1 MQYLE
6 EIKLNCE
13 NTLPLLAQ
21 DQNVTT
27 KEETEITITLSVIND
42 NGQVL
47 NYSLL
52 TQPIHGILS
61 GAAPQFTYTPNINYV
76 GNDSFTFSV
85 NDGNVDSQEAT
96 VLINVTAVNDTPVAD
111 EIQLITTENTFVSM
125 LLNGSDID
133 GDMLSYH
140 IVTQPIHGQLA
151 GTGKNLTY
159 TPTLDYYGIDSF
171 TYVVNDGTG
180 MTPKT

>member
-96 VLINVTAVNDTPVAD
+96 
-111 EIQLITTENTFVSM
+111 
-125 LLNGSDID
+125 
-133 GDMLSYH
+133 
-140 IVTQPIHGQLA
+140 
-151 GTGKNLTY
+151 
-159 TPTLDYYGIDSF
+159 
-171 TYVVNDGTG
+171 G